1 MSTYTCP
8 YCGKEHDDPLASC
21 CGERGH
27 CFESDAD
34 GIIDPDDQ
42 FAVVA
47 ENPRALWMLVGD
59 AKYGWD
65 HCRVRYHGEDM
76 PGDLALVY
84 LAHSIKDGETDMDVL
99 RCIAGDVLDAMAEC
113 AKEAA

>member
-42 FAVVA
+42 FAAVC
-47 ENPRALWMLVGD
+47 ESPSALWQEVGD
-59 AKYGWD
+59 QWD
-65 HCRVRYHGEDM
+65 HCRVKIHGEDM
-76 PGDLALVY
+76 PADKALVY
-84 LAHSIKDGETDMDVL
+84 LAHSIKAGETDMDVL
-99 RCIAGDVLDAMAEC
+99 RCIAGDVLAAMAEC